1 MTAVASVIVVVVVEG
16 SAHPAA
22 VVVSV
27 STPSGGGGI
36 MAEAFPS
43 FTAIAVD
50 VAGGRRHRRL
60 RRIVDHLR
68 CHRRFI
74 GMAWE
79 DGEGVGERQGGE
91 R

>member
-1 MTAVASVIVVVVVEG
+1 
-16 SAHPAA
+16 
-22 VVVSV
+22 
-27 STPSGGGGI
+27 

-43 FTAIAVD
+43 YTAIAVD

-79 DGEGVGERQGGE
+79 DGEGVGERQGGK